1 MERRGWSCCNVN
13 KLFYSVVL
21 HTLLYAPHIF
31 LFCSVFLWKVLHKQ
45 TWFFFSFFCLE
56 NPLKISPTRTALADS
71 PHCCGVPEFI
81 NSNWSLLKHPARACG
96 SLLLYSTSAAL
107 FLGVVRWLLWW
118 KVFDT
123 YSCFYVKWQGC
134 AWHVCLQN
142 KQQKGPVK
150 RTKPLELQQ
159 FDRCFYQSTSICNQ
173 FFLTAR
179 AKVLFFF
186 LQLLNVEFMEY
197 LDNCSCTVQ
206 FAQKT
211 TDVWLITHL
220 GMLNKEV
227 RVNRWIYK
235 CVCVCVCL
243 PMCFS
248 QGASECFICHHKD
261 RDKGCRSQDTQRC
274 SQLCVLGFRD
284 VVTKY
289 NISPVWKMLEEIFT
303 SVNQIRILRCDW
315 IFLQWHHFVLKNS
328 WDCVPHKSLQ
338 SNFSI

>member
-1 MERRGWSCCNVN
+1 
-13 KLFYSVVL
+13 
-21 HTLLYAPHIF
+21 
-31 LFCSVFLWKVLHKQ
+31 
-45 TWFFFSFFCLE
+45 
-56 NPLKISPTRTALADS
+56 
-71 PHCCGVPEFI
+71 
-81 NSNWSLLKHPARACG
+81 
-96 SLLLYSTSAAL
+96 
-107 FLGVVRWLLWW
+107 
-118 KVFDT
+118 
-123 YSCFYVKWQGC
+123 
-134 AWHVCLQN
+134 
-142 KQQKGPVK
+142 
-150 RTKPLELQQ
+150 
-159 FDRCFYQSTSICNQ
+159 
-173 FFLTAR
+173 
-179 AKVLFFF
+179 
-186 LQLLNVEFMEY
+186 MEY